1 MEKIPVIQPVKEAK
15 EFSSI
20 DEFNVFYNDHKDEFE
35 EQTTCMLNKKYK
47 VPGFRIT
54 KIKGEVKLKN
64 IPESRKTALDKV
76 NAANDRIFTLENK
89 LNNIITAFNNVIDK
103 CNAVTS
109 EVKLLRNKIAELES
123 KPSVIVK
130 EAPKP
135 EPIHEAPPKP
145 AIEPEKKVK
154 LNDSAPYPQKR
165 EIAPKR
171 PGQMMDSALA
181 WLNGG

>member
-35 EQTTCMLNKKYK
+35 EETTCMLNKKYK
-47 VPGFRIT
+47 IPGFRIT

-64 IPESRKTALDKV
+64 VPESRKTALDRV
-76 NAANDRIFTLENK
+76 NAANDRILALEEKVNK
-89 LNNIITAFNNVIDK
+89 IIQAFNNVIDK

-109 EVKLLRNKIAELES
+109 EVKLLRSKIAEMEK

-135 EPIHEAPPKP
+135 EPIREVPPKP
-145 AIEPEKKVK
+145 IEPEKKVV
-154 LNDSAPYPQKR
+154 LNDSAPYPMKR
-165 EIAPKR
+165 DVAPR
-171 PGQMMDSALA
+171 VPGQMMDSALA